1 MKRLITFSLIFCV
14 LCISSCVRATQP
26 TDSYKQKPKTKVS
39 ATQVV
44 IKFLEAI
51 RSEDFPQAS
60 EQVHTFY
67 SDKEGYTNSLKYA
80 WEASD
85 IKLLQY
91 KVLGNQVF
99 KNTAT
104 IFAELQR
111 EQKSSDEV
119 KKTTMTVKFDLSLFG
134 KEWKII
140 KDSCIE
146 NCAVNNQPN

>member
-1 MKRLITFSLIFCV
+1 MKRLITFSLIFCI
-14 LCISSCVRATQP
+14 LCIISCVRATQP
-26 TDSYKQKPKTKVS
+26 TQQKPKTKVS

-51 RSEDFPQAS
+51 RNEDFSEAS

-67 SDKEGYTNSLKYA
+67 SDKEGYTNSLKHA
-80 WEASD
+80 WETSD
-85 IKLLQY
+85 IKLLDF

-111 EQKSSDEV
+111 GKKSNDEV
-119 KKTTMTVKFDLSLFG
+119 EQTTMKVKFDLSLLG
-134 KEWKII
+134 REWKII

-146 NCAVNNQPN
+146 NCAVNDQPN

>member
-1 MKRLITFSLIFCV
+1 M
-14 LCISSCVRATQP
+14 
-26 TDSYKQKPKTKVS
+26 
-39 ATQVV
+39 

-51 RSEDFPQAS
+51 RNEDFLQAS

-67 SDKEGYTNSLKYA
+67 SDKEGYANSLKHA
-80 WEASD
+80 WETSD
-85 IKLLQY
+85 IKLLEY

-111 EQKSSDEV
+111 GKKSNEEV
-119 KKTTMTVKFDLSLFG
+119 EKTTMKVKFDLSLLG

-146 NCAVNNQPN
+146 NCAVSNQPN